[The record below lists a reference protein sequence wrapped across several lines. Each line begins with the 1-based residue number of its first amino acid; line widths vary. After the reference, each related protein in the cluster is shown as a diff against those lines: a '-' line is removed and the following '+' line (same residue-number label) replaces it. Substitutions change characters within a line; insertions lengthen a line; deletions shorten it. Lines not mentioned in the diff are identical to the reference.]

1 MGWYSG
7 LEPILRRNEPLAAT
21 HDVPHRRAR
30 RVLHRA
36 EVRGGSRRGLSG
48 GAAFRPAGVHPRRRQ
63 QPARRRTTA
72 SPGIVVCMTGLADK
86 SLSARG
92 SCVQARAG
100 TSLEKIVVWTARA
113 GLSGLEGLAGIPG
126 TVGGA
131 RADERRRALRRH
143 RRPGRV
149 RLVRG
154 QERADLRAAGPR
166 RAMGISLRPTCAT
179 RSSAWNSTS
188 TRNRPKPSRSAAH
201 RSSIKSAPRSR
212 STCAAPVVSSKT
224 PPGSH
229 AGQLI
234 ESAGL
239 KGSRVGEACV
249 SETHANF
256 IVNLGGATAGDVLAL
271 SETVREEVSSE
282 FGVELENEVCFWG
295 LPQDGAMVERQ
306 LSKPA
311 LLPGLAHLPSGRGTT
326 AVQKRKNRVSLVSA
340 R

>member
-7 LEPILRRNEPLAAT
+7 LEPILRRNEPLAART
-21 HDVPHRRAR
+21 TFGIGGRAAFFIEPR
-30 RVLHRA
+30 SEADLSAAYPAALRSGLTVYILG
-36 EVRGGSRRGLSG
+36 GGSNLLV
-48 GAAFRPAGVHPRRRQ
+48 ADDGV
-63 QPARRRTTA
+63 
-72 SPGIVVCMTGLADK
+72 PGIVVCMTGLADK
-86 SLSARG
+86 SLSTRG
-92 SCVQARAG
+92 SCVQVRAG
-100 TSLEKIVVWTARA
+100 TSLEKTIVWTARA
-113 GLSGLEGLAGIPG
+113 GLSGLECLAGIPG

-131 RADERRRALRRH
+131 VRMNAGGTYGNIGDRVVSVWCVDRNGRIYARPGHDVQWGYRATDLRDPIVRVEFDLYEKPPEAVKERRAQIL
-143 RRPGRV
+143 
-149 RLVRG
+149 G
-154 QERADLRAAGPR
+154 QKRAAQPIR
-166 RAMGISLRPTCAT
+166 M
-179 RSSAWNSTS
+179 
-188 TRNRPKPSRSAAH
+188 RSAGCFF
-201 RSSIKSAPRSR
+201 KNP
-212 STCAAPVVSSKT
+212 T
-224 PPGSH
+224 GEH

-256 IVNLGGATAGDVLAL
+256 IVNLGRATAGEVLAL